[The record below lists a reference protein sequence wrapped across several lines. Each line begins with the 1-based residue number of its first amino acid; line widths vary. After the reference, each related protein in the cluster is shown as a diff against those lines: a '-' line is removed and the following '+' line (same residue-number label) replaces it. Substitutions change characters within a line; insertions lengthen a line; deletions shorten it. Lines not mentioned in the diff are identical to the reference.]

1 MNRFHCIL
9 GDLLASPKV
18 SLYFYQQDGRKFT
31 RGRTEPILGL
41 KQRLRQSLL
50 PCNRSCLAHRT
61 RSKLTWPCLSVI
73 QTNAAEIVYYTS
85 PEAADVTNAIFLLG
99 SFLVA
104 HLGATPEQ
112 AWSPFAHLSGA
123 VRPYRDAT
131 WCRSPYD
138 LHVKDCFKGLAK
150 ALHTNLYCPASFDE
164 EEYFYYDH
172 PSNGDMHEVVKG
184 KFFAFKGPTG
194 KTSQKS
200 AFLYDCPECRSGQTD
215 V

>member
-1 MNRFHCIL
+1 MMNRFHCIL

-123 VRPYRDAT
+123 VPLPRRNLVSLPVRPACQRLLQGARKGSAHKPLLPRLLRRGRVLLLRPPIQRRHA
-131 WCRSPYD
+131 RSRQ
-138 LHVKDCFKGLAK
+138 
-150 ALHTNLYCPASFDE
+150 
-164 EEYFYYDH
+164 
-172 PSNGDMHEVVKG
+172 G
-184 KFFAFKGPTG
+184 KV
-194 KTSQKS
+194 
-200 AFLYDCPECRSGQTD
+200 LCL
-215 V
+215 